1 LNCFLDTRS
10 VVVAPSVGTVNFY
23 AAFEQPTY
31 SLGEVNGQGGWSC
44 SSPSTCIETEYKF
57 VIDGAASLRMTDRIS
72 AAPPRRAQL
81 QLPIR
86 WKGVSAMLRK
96 VEHVGI
102 QVRNLDRSIKF
113 YTEVLGLPL
122 RQRVR
127 LNETTELAF
136 LPLGESEIEL
146 ICKSTEYTFAK
157 EGIVHHL
164 TFRVDDVAGML
175 DHLRK
180 HGVELIHEQ
189 PLVLEKLG
197 VRIAFFWGPDG
208 EKLELLAPSASV

>member
-1 LNCFLDTRS
+1 
-10 VVVAPSVGTVNFY
+10 
-23 AAFEQPTY
+23 
-31 SLGEVNGQGGWSC
+31 
-44 SSPSTCIETEYKF
+44 
-57 VIDGAASLRMTDRIS
+57 
-72 AAPPRRAQL
+72 
-81 QLPIR
+81 
-86 WKGVSAMLRK
+86 MLRK